1 MPLITV
7 YGCVAVIFLL
17 TGIIAWKYADYA
29 SNQTE
34 VKTRIDM
41 IHSKV
46 SYGFTE

>member
-7 YGCVAVIFLL
+7 YGCVAIIFFFS
-17 TGIIAWKYADYA
+17 GIIAWKFADYA

-34 VKTRIDM
+34 VRTRIDM

-46 SYGFTE
+46 S